1 MSMSKV
7 RLDICG
13 GDYVVSTNDDEAYL
27 IELAA
32 KLDAAMQEIMVASPS
47 ASITTAAV
55 LTALSYL
62 DELQK
67 SQITTENMRAQI
79 KDYLE
84 DAARSKMEL
93 EDVKRELNRTKR
105 ELSGAKKENGY
116 F

>member
-1 MSMSKV
+1 MSMTKV

-13 GDYVVSTNDDEAYL
+13 GDYVVSTNEDEAYL
-27 IELAA
+27 VELAA
-32 KLDAAMQEIMVASPS
+32 KLDADMQEIMLSSPS
-47 ASITTAAV
+47 ASVTTAAV
-55 LTALSYL
+55 LTALGYR

-67 SQITTENMRAQI
+67 SQTTAENMRAQI

-93 EDVKRELNRTKR
+93 EDAKRELNRTKR

>member
-1 MSMSKV
+1 MSMTKV

-27 IELAA
+27 LELAT
-32 KLDAAMQEIMVASPS
+32 KLDADMREIMTASPS
-47 ASITTAAV
+47 ASVTTAAV

-62 DELQK
+62 DEYQK
-67 SQITTENMRAQI
+67 GQTTAENMRAQI

-105 ELSGAKKENGY
+105 ELSGNKKDNDY

>member
-1 MSMSKV
+1 MSMTKV

-13 GDYVVSTNDDEAYL
+13 SDYIVSTNDDEAYL

-32 KLDAAMQEIMVASPS
+32 KLDEAMQSIMITSPS
-47 ASITTAAV
+47 ASVTTAAV
-55 LTALSYL
+55 LTALGFL
-62 DELQK
+62 DDLQK
-67 SQITTENMRAQI
+67 SQMTAENMRSQI

-105 ELSGAKKENGY
+105 ELEASKKEPTN

>member
-1 MSMSKV
+1 MTKV

-13 GDYVVSTNDDEAYL
+13 SDYVVSTNDDEKYL
-27 IELAA
+27 VELAS
-32 KLDAAMQEIMVASPS
+32 KLDEAMQSIMIASPS
-47 ASITTAAV
+47 ASVTTAAV
-55 LTALSYL
+55 LTALSFL

-67 SQITTENMRAQI
+67 SQMTAENMRTQI

-93 EDVKRELNRTKR
+93 EDVKRELNRTKH
-105 ELSGAKKENGY
+105 ELEAAKKGPAH